1 MSMHAHFYGAPTF
14 GPGTSAKTSEIYMG
28 HQVIVPSYVPNKD
41 LTQGSVIF
49 FEDKPRGKV
58 AIQAE
63 LYNSDAAQISTRPMD
78 GDVPTILGIAR
89 ADTGLQSASGIE
101 TTTLTVGV
109 RGFQS
114 VHNYWRGLKL
124 KVGTHVGFAH
134 MYHPAI
140 PWAAGN
146 AVGGLNQIKP
156 GNPGVV
162 GVFGFNNAAP
172 AAAAPAAVRPPI
184 PGRHQLYAWAIH
196 PTFDVQPGMIA
207 DLDPLSCAKVCR
219 MLYNSHGVKRG
230 VSCMYLTRLGTVTKI
245 PSRSGR
251 PVAADDGF
259 AVEVPTQP
267 GADIEI
273 LMHPLTSSWQPMQ
286 DVAANA
292 VGVARLGR
300 PANLEAA
307 AAYVGVDTIFA

>member
-1 MSMHAHFYGAPTF
+1 MSMHAHFYGPPTF
-14 GPGTSAKTSEIYMG
+14 GPGASAKTSEIYMG

-49 FEDKPRGKV
+49 FEDKPKGKV

-63 LYNSDAAQISTRPMD
+63 LYNSGDAQIRNRPMD
-78 GDVPTILGIAR
+78 GDVPTILGVAR
-89 ADTGLQSASGIE
+89 SDTGLQSASGTE

-109 RGFQS
+109 RGFQT

-124 KVGTHVGFAH
+124 KIGTHVGFAH
-134 MYHPAI
+134 MYHPEVAHN
-140 PWAAGN
+140 GR
-146 AVGGLNQIKP
+146 LKP
-156 GNPGVV
+156 GNAAVV
-162 GVFGFNNAAP
+162 GDFGNHNGAVP
-172 AAAAPAAVRPPI
+172 AAAGGAPQPKR
-184 PGRHQLYAWAIH
+184 GEHQLYAWAIH

-219 MLYNSHGVKRG
+219 MLYDSHGVPRG
-230 VSCMYLTRLGTVTKI
+230 VSFMYLTRLGTVTKI

-251 PVAADDGF
+251 PVAADDGY
-259 AVEVPTQP
+259 AAKVPEQP

-286 DVAANA
+286 DVDAAA
-292 VGVARLGR
+292 AAGAARLGR

-307 AAYVGVDTIFA
+307 DYVGVDTIFAQP